1 MAASPRSTSASHAS
15 SPYAPPDFAAVRRAA
30 ERLASVVHCTPVAT
44 CATLDRLASRSLF
57 FKCEHLQKCGAFKY
71 RGASNAVL
79 SLSPDL
85 AAKGVV
91 THSSG
96 NHAGALALAARMRGI
111 PAHIVMPHNA
121 SAVKRRATEGYGGR
135 IVPCEPTQAAR
146 EAAAAAIV
154 AETGG
159 TLIAPFDHPDV
170 IAGQG
175 TAALELFDQV
185 AELDALITPVGGG
198 GLTSGT
204 CLAAQGAAP
213 RVRVFAAEP
222 KGADDAARS
231 KAAGERV
238 PQTDPRTVADGLRT
252 SLGDLTWPI
261 VRDGVERVITV
272 TEEEIIAAMRLLWE
286 RAKLMV
292 EPSSAVALAAV
303 LTDEFRAIPGLG
315 RVGIV
320 LSGGN
325 VDLDHLPW

>member
-1 MAASPRSTSASHAS
+1 MCGYAALRMLTTPT
-15 SPYAPPDFAAVRRAA
+15 PPDFDAVRRAA
-30 ERLASVVHCTPVAT
+30 ERLAPLVHHTPVAT

-57 FKCEHLQKCGAFKY
+57 FKCEHLQKCGAFKF

-79 SLSPDL
+79 SLSAAV

-121 SAVKRRATEGYGGR
+121 SAVKRRATRDYGGYL
-135 IVPCEPTQAAR
+135 VDCEPTQAAR
-146 EAAAAAIV
+146 EAAAAAVV

-175 TAALELFDQV
+175 TAALELLDQV
-185 AELDALITPVGGG
+185 PELDALITPVGGG

-204 CLAAQGAAP
+204 CLAVQGAAP

-231 KAAGERV
+231 KAAGQRV
-238 PQTDPRTVADGLRT
+238 LQTDPHTVADGLRT

-261 VRDGVERVITV
+261 VRDSVDRVITV

-292 EPSSAVALAAV
+292 EPSSAVAFAAV
-303 LTDEFRAIPGLG
+303 MTDEFRALPGLG